1 MISDRSGPET
11 ITGTN
16 TTSHGPRL
24 DILKRVGWSIWA
36 APGGEAV
43 LLWSAGL
50 FLTAYATGLLQSE
63 MACAQGEPIV
73 RREGTLTYTTMQ
85 NNGGEKQVGGN
96 YAALQFSNDA
106 SSAFYGCYKNR
117 KADKRSGGAAVLAGD
132 DLCEVQANG
141 WDGATYNTSG
151 TLNFAVDGPVGRN
164 AVPTN
169 FAVWLGTAKGSGI
182 SRNQLGF
189 LIDQHSN
196 AYFRNGNVGIG
207 SIFGYNPPA
216 TYDEKRAPPFPLTIA
231 TQKPGGA
238 FAAFQAGQST
248 GGAQINTDSGYSA
261 SYPIYG
267 FWGDPTTG
275 LGHSAAGTV
284 NIIAAER
291 EVARFNAKGTMQ
303 IAGTAESE
311 AVRLRP
317 IRYASLPACDAANA
331 GTVAYVADIPKP
343 VTAWR
348 QRINAGGGKYSAFIA
363 CDGEGWHAF

>member
-1 MISDRSGPET
+1 MNSGF
-11 ITGTN
+11 
-16 TTSHGPRL
+16 
-24 DILKRVGWSIWA
+24 DILKRAVTGRA
-36 APGGEAV
+36 AA
-43 LLWSAGL
+43 LLWSVAL
-50 FLTAYATGLLQSE
+50 PLAAYATGLFQSE
-63 MACAQGEPIV
+63 IACAQGEPIV
-73 RREGTLTYTTMQ
+73 RREGTLTYATMQ

-117 KADKRSGGAAVLAGD
+117 KADKRSGGTAVLAGD

-169 FAVWLGTAKGSGI
+169 FAVWLGTSKASGI

-189 LIDQHSN
+189 LIDHHSN

-207 SIFGYNPPA
+207 SIFGYNPPS
-216 TYDEKRAPPFPLTIA
+216 TYDEKHSPPFPLTIA

-248 GGAQINTDSGYSA
+248 GGAQINTIGGNSA
-261 SYPIYG
+261 SQPIYG

-275 LGHSAAGTV
+275 LGHPAARTV
-284 NIIAAER
+284 NFIAEER
-291 EVARFNAKGTMQ
+291 EVARFNTKGAI
-303 IAGTAESE
+303 IAGIVESG

-317 IRYASLPACDAANA
+317 TRYASLPVCDVANA
-331 GTVAYVADIPKP
+331 GTVAYVADIPRP
-343 VTAWR
+343 VTTWR
-348 QRINAGGGKYSAFIA
+348 QRINAGGGRYSAFIA